1 MSDNKELGVGSEIAK
16 KIPAWALQFEGKCN
30 CKNFQDAMDRRGPN
44 WCEANFDYLV
54 NHFMN
59 QGDKLIPLLQRMPN
73 FAQKLAIQHTL
84 RSAIAKV
91 KARRDAAEAQ
101 E

>member
-1 MSDNKELGVGSEIAK
+1 MSDTKELGVGSEIAK

-30 CKNFQDAMDRRGPN
+30 CKNFQDAMDRRGYE
-44 WCEANFDYLV
+44 WCENNFDYLV
-54 NHFMN
+54 DHFMK

-73 FAQKLAIQHTL
+73 FAQKMAIQHTL

-91 KARRDAAEAQ
+91 KAREVAS
-101 E
+101 